1 MPNKKLDEYGD
12 YDIIPASEVF
22 AELHKDPE
30 YRREYEKQKP
40 EFDRLLRQI
49 DRRIA
54 RRKWREAQL
63 ARVRDF
69 WHWLTRGADRV
80 TP

>member
-22 AELHKDPE
+22 AELHKDSE
-30 YRREYEKQKP
+30 FMREHEKQKP
-40 EFDRLLRQI
+40 ERDRLLREI

-54 RRKWREAQL
+54 RREWRAAQL
-63 ARVRDF
+63 ARVRNV
-69 WHWLTRGADRV
+69 WQSMRRGFAGV
-80 TP
+80 AA